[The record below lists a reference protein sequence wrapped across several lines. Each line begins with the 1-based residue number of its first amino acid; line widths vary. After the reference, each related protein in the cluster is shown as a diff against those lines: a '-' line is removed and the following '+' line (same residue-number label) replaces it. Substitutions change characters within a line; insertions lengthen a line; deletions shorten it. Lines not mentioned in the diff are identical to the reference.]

1 MIWCFKLLL
10 EQSNIFVFHG
20 SSPFCPLL
28 ILANLFAVSKLT
40 TSAAFHIWSPPTLN
54 MRRICFCVFV
64 LIYYFLNFMPSL
76 KEHFP
81 LFISHPPLFLSAL
94 INFTKDIF
102 NISLVFSKLPNDC
115 FLSFRYSS
123 KNFLC
128 NPWFRSKKKS
138 YLISNTSIIIY
149 FDHFRVLHFC
159 SCNSLIKLR
168 TLIPLIFFFISF
180 ILPLRLYHISYGD
193 FRTML
198 LVKMLVQI
206 VVNKHCFCLWT
217 SSSSILS
224 VL

>member
-1 MIWCFKLLL
+1 MA
-10 EQSNIFVFHG
+10 VA
-20 SSPFCPLL
+20 PFALSWYLQTRSLCL
-28 ILANLFAVSKLT
+28 LT

-76 KEHFP
+76 KEHFS

-102 NISLVFSKLPNDC
+102 NISLVFSKLPSDC

-128 NPWFRSKKKS
+128 NPWFRSKKS

-168 TLIPLIFFFISF
+168 TLIPLIFFLS
-180 ILPLRLYHISYGD
+180 HSY
-193 FRTML
+193 
-198 LVKMLVQI
+198 
-206 VVNKHCFCLWT
+206 CLWDYTISLMVT
-217 SSSSILS
+217 SEPCYLWRCLFKSS
-224 VL
+224 